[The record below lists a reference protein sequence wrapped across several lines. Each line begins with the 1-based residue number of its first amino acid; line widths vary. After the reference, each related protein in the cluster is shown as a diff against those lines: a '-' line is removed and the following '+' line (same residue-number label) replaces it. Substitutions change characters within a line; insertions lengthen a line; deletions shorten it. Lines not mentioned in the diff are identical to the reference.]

1 MNTDETLEAKQ
12 FDNDLIYIENE
23 IIAMQPQINE
33 LAEDEDE
40 KYRYVKFSRALNA
53 VSAINLTKK
62 QFKNYWK
69 TLYKNSPE
77 KLEIILNKIDEKFE
91 KGLISKEEMIKKI
104 EESKDYESEKRLA
117 IKALTG
123 K

>member
-91 KGLISKEEMIKKI
+91 NGLISKEEMIKKI